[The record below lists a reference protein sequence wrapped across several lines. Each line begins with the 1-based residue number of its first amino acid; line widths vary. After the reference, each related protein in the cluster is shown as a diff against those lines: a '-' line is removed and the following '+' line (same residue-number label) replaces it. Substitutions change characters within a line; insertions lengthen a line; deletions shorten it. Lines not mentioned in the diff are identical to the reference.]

1 MASPCVQAERVEALK
16 RLWERAEPSPGRP
29 LYRHAFYARI
39 ASREPAAW
47 ALCGTV
53 DERARALK
61 DPKSLE
67 SGSRPVK
74 TIVGPWNAAIAAAC
88 DGLEF
93 HTQRGQ
99 SGDKPQGVWTTE
111 LRNK

>member
-1 MASPCVQAERVEALK
+1 MQAERVEVLK
-16 RLWERAEPSPGRP
+16 RLWERAEPSPGRR

-47 ALCGTV
+47 EKCGTRE
-53 DERARALK
+53 DREKSIK

-74 TIVGPWNAAIAAAC
+74 AIKTAWDTALAAAF
-88 DGLEF
+88 DGLKF
-93 HTQRGQ
+93 HSQRFD
-99 SGDKPQGVWTTE
+99 SRDKPQGVWTTE
-111 LRNK
+111 LKTK